1 MSVTIGD
8 ITFDRVRYDADVDM
22 LYLHAGEPSDAVDF
36 DGTPDGH
43 HTRYDRDGRLV
54 GITLLHPKLL
64 LAEDGRVVIPTDQG
78 VLEAGPE
85 TLEPALAAA
94 AR

>member
-1 MSVTIGD
+1 MEDPFPEYRPSR
-8 ITFDRVRYDADVDM
+8 DRR
-22 LYLHAGEPSDAVDF
+22 SS
-36 DGTPDGH
+36 
-43 HTRYDRDGRLV
+43 RDGRLV

-64 LAEDGRVVIPTDQG
+64 LAEDRRVVIPTDHG